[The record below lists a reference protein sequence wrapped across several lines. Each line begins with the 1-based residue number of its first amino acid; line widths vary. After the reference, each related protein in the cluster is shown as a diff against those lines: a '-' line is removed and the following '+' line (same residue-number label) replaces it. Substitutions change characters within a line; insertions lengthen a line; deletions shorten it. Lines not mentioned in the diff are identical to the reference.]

1 MCVFEKK
8 IIYIFYLKKKAR
20 GTIVHVYV
28 YHMRG
33 CLLIVLPVITLIIAQ
48 PVLKLYLYLF
58 ILYVFGSGL
67 KPLLE
72 SN

>member
-1 MCVFEKK
+1 M
-8 IIYIFYLKKKAR
+8 
-20 GTIVHVYV
+20 HVYV